1 MKSNAIF
8 VGMAIAISA
17 LVAACDRSDSEV
29 AARKKLSKLE
39 EAAARY
45 KNDCGQF
52 PDKAEDLRKNPGVDA
67 WQGPYFEGTLD
78 PWGIPYQ
85 FEVVEERLK
94 IRSYGPDRVAQTED
108 DVTN

>member
-67 WQGPYFEGTLD
+67 WQGPYFEGTLEN
-78 PWGIPYQ
+78 IKANTN
-85 FEVVEERLK
+85 ESKLERAIARLMQ
-94 IRSYGPDRVAQTED
+94 R
-108 DVTN
+108 N